1 MDSNRIDPIFMR
13 ALVKCHRLH
22 KEARKKVFHNRR
34 VLVQMLK
41 VFKWQRRI
49 RNKILSSNNQTQER
63 KAVAKKESITDLD
76 IVRRN
81 LWLVIVRKDIVQAH
95 KRKMTLKEHKLVR
108 SRSVAQR
115 CRSYLK
121 EFHERVARQSS
132 VDVNEQRI
140 VKQTNSNS
148 YGYEF

>member
-1 MDSNRIDPIFMR
+1 MDTKRIDPVFMK

-34 VLVQMLK
+34 VLMQMLK

-49 RNKILSSNNQTQER
+49 RHKILSSNNQVQER
-63 KAVAKKESITDLD
+63 KVATKKESITDLD

-95 KRKMTLKEHKLVR
+95 KRKMTLKEHKLVK

-121 EFHERVARQSS
+121 EFHDRVARQANLE
-132 VDVNEQRI
+132 VNEQHMG
-140 VKQTNSNS
+140 KQASSNS